1 MRRAAVAALIVGFVP
16 VAGLGNAWGDPV
28 RGERVFQRCYS
39 CHSMIEG
46 ETNLQGP
53 NLRGIVG
60 RRAGTFPSFE
70 YSEAFSAAARERGFA
85 WTRETLDAFIA
96 DPEAFIAGTA
106 MTQNLPGA
114 DDRRDVIDFLEAA
127 GR

>member
-1 MRRAAVAALIVGFVP
+1 VRRTVVAALIVGFVP
-16 VAGLGNAWGDPV
+16 VAGPGNAWGDPV

-39 CHSMIEG
+39 CHSVIEG

-53 NLRGIVG
+53 NLRGVIG
-60 RRAGTFPSFE
+60 RRAGTLPGFE
-70 YSEAFSAAARERGFA
+70 YSEPFANAVRERRLV
-85 WTRETLDAFIA
+85 WTRQTLEAYLA